1 MNDTIFKVGFII
13 FDVIVLIFLILY
25 LLVAY
30 LKGWKR
36 TLLNLCA
43 FLIPFIIYLFMAD
56 KIAEIFMKINL
67 PGIGSIYDLVLNQVK
82 EITKNN
88 AEGATLE
95 LCESITVAVVRFATY
110 YVCLLICL
118 LLAQINRIIFRC
130 TLKGFIYPGGDSK
143 VKPSMPSRL
152 IGLGVGF
159 ARFIFASVILFF
171 PIYGIINVAQTGI
184 KDYAI
189 INEMTKKDDSQTTVS
204 EEDFSLEELS
214 EKLNGSIAYKTFT
227 VTKDKDTDL
236 SIPAKYLGT
245 ILKVKTSTGSYNI
258 IKEYGNIHATL
269 KIVSRMEISEDVIS
283 FEKLTKDDVKIL
295 HNTIGKTKLLKLLA
309 PAMKEKLIVE
319 MEKES
324 KDAALLDAITNMDA
338 SKEADILIK
347 ALNESLDIL
356 VGLKLNV
363 NHLED
368 LLLEESLVT
377 SSNKVLN
384 VLMTSS
390 TIVNY
395 ALPKL
400 SEKLIELVDDP
411 TKEMNV
417 VLSPEKLE
425 ICIKT
430 DVSSVLAI
438 YQKLAKNN
446 NLHNYIFNE
455 GEFITGTDIAA
466 STLEEAIDGLFELS
480 IVKGNEKTII
490 KFALTKAKQDKLS
503 YEVLFKG
510 LNPDWQEE
518 GKIIGKIVK
527 EIMLLPKEAKDFDN
541 FSIET
546 LVLKNASNEY
556 MYDSVIKEI
565 SKSNI
570 FRLVSINLLET
581 FTSDSETSNI
591 KEIMNLL
598 NIDNIKNVSSQEFY
612 QELIG
617 LLQILDTII
626 ETNILDEEKELNL
639 TEENV
644 ELLINRIFASILVKG
659 KESEIVNYLLDKTNI
674 NAKLQEMGTVLN
686 LEDVDWETEP
696 TKLIEIFKSILAFG
710 DITSIDFNQIIASKD
725 ESTNPKIVRLLT
737 ALRDSDIFGTAIFDM
752 IDKMVSETEYTDITN
767 LFNLRALENTTI
779 EEFKVEISNLLDII
793 DLVKKTNITNK
804 EELNIDEGT
813 IEVLITKIFDS
824 IVTKGKE
831 PEIFNYIMNELNLT
845 ETLTNM
851 NITLDPYDSSIDW
864 EKEPSHLI
872 EIFKAIMKFGNI
884 NEIDFNTLMKER
896 NETTQTNLTALFEAL
911 DSSTIFSPHL
921 KDMIMSMALNAG
933 YIILLTDEDMQEIR
947 LNTWANEVKGI
958 FEVLDICDEILYDSS
973 TYDAVDGTSVKNVM
987 LIASTSV
994 IASKTLGE
1002 ILMLMLGQFH
1012 LNINP
1017 KDENGNYKY
1026 DFTSRQIL
1034 KDNAESVG
1042 KLIDIKHAL
1051 DSIENED
1058 AKIKKSIEAVKNL
1071 NNDEIT
1077 KDTLNA
1083 FVDNKIT
1090 ADFDTINFENE
1101 GQIIEDVYNKY
1112 NSDRENFNIANE
1124 PELREKVEKSEVA
1137 KHLLQELGI
1146 I

>member
-1 MNDTIFKVGFII
+1 
-13 FDVIVLIFLILY
+13 
-25 LLVAY
+25 
-30 LKGWKR
+30 
-36 TLLNLCA
+36 
-43 FLIPFIIYLFMAD
+43 
-56 KIAEIFMKINL
+56 
-67 PGIGSIYDLVLNQVK
+67 
-82 EITKNN
+82 
-88 AEGATLE
+88 
-95 LCESITVAVVRFATY
+95 
-110 YVCLLICL
+110 
-118 LLAQINRIIFRC
+118 
-130 TLKGFIYPGGDSK
+130 
-143 VKPSMPSRL
+143 
-152 IGLGVGF
+152 
-159 ARFIFASVILFF
+159 
-171 PIYGIINVAQTGI
+171 
-184 KDYAI
+184 
-189 INEMTKKDDSQTTVS
+189 
-204 EEDFSLEELS
+204 
-214 EKLNGSIAYKTFT
+214 
-227 VTKDKDTDL
+227 
-236 SIPAKYLGT
+236 
-245 ILKVKTSTGSYNI
+245 
-258 IKEYGNIHATL
+258 
-269 KIVSRMEISEDVIS
+269 
-283 FEKLTKDDVKIL
+283 
-295 HNTIGKTKLLKLLA
+295 
-309 PAMKEKLIVE
+309 
-319 MEKES
+319 
-324 KDAALLDAITNMDA
+324 
-338 SKEADILIK
+338 
-347 ALNESLDIL
+347 
-356 VGLKLNV
+356 
-363 NHLED
+363 
-368 LLLEESLVT
+368 
-377 SSNKVLN
+377 
-384 VLMTSS
+384 
-390 TIVNY
+390 
-395 ALPKL
+395 
-400 SEKLIELVDDP
+400 
-411 TKEMNV
+411 
-417 VLSPEKLE
+417 
-425 ICIKT
+425 
-430 DVSSVLAI
+430 
-438 YQKLAKNN
+438 
-446 NLHNYIFNE
+446 
-455 GEFITGTDIAA
+455 
-466 STLEEAIDGLFELS
+466 
-480 IVKGNEKTII
+480 
-490 KFALTKAKQDKLS
+490 
-503 YEVLFKG
+503 
-510 LNPDWQEE
+510 
-518 GKIIGKIVK
+518 
-527 EIMLLPKEAKDFDN
+527 
-541 FSIET
+541 
-546 LVLKNASNEY
+546 
-556 MYDSVIKEI
+556 
-565 SKSNI
+565 
-570 FRLVSINLLET
+570 
-581 FTSDSETSNI
+581 
-591 KEIMNLL
+591 
-598 NIDNIKNVSSQEFY
+598 
-612 QELIG
+612 
-617 LLQILDTII
+617 
-626 ETNILDEEKELNL
+626 
-639 TEENV
+639 
-644 ELLINRIFASILVKG
+644 
-659 KESEIVNYLLDKTNI
+659 
-674 NAKLQEMGTVLN
+674 MGTVLN
-686 LEDVDWETEP
+686 LEDVDWKTEP

-804 EELNIDEGT
+804 EELNIDEET
-813 IEVLITKIFDS
+813 IELLITKIFDS

-851 NITLDPYDSSIDW
+851 NITLDPYDNSIDW

-1124 PELREKVEKSEVA
+1124 PELREKVENSEVA

>member
-1 MNDTIFKVGFII
+1 M
-13 FDVIVLIFLILY
+13 
-25 LLVAY
+25 
-30 LKGWKR
+30 
-36 TLLNLCA
+36 
-43 FLIPFIIYLFMAD
+43 
-56 KIAEIFMKINL
+56 
-67 PGIGSIYDLVLNQVK
+67 
-82 EITKNN
+82 
-88 AEGATLE
+88 
-95 LCESITVAVVRFATY
+95 
-110 YVCLLICL
+110 
-118 LLAQINRIIFRC
+118 
-130 TLKGFIYPGGDSK
+130 
-143 VKPSMPSRL
+143 
-152 IGLGVGF
+152 
-159 ARFIFASVILFF
+159 
-171 PIYGIINVAQTGI
+171 
-184 KDYAI
+184 
-189 INEMTKKDDSQTTVS
+189 
-204 EEDFSLEELS
+204 
-214 EKLNGSIAYKTFT
+214 
-227 VTKDKDTDL
+227 
-236 SIPAKYLGT
+236 
-245 ILKVKTSTGSYNI
+245 
-258 IKEYGNIHATL
+258 
-269 KIVSRMEISEDVIS
+269 
-283 FEKLTKDDVKIL
+283 
-295 HNTIGKTKLLKLLA
+295 
-309 PAMKEKLIVE
+309 
-319 MEKES
+319 
-324 KDAALLDAITNMDA
+324 
-338 SKEADILIK
+338 
-347 ALNESLDIL
+347 
-356 VGLKLNV
+356 NV

-455 GEFITGTDIAA
+455 CEFITGTDIAA

-591 KEIMNLL
+591 KEIMDLL

-686 LEDVDWETEP
+686 LEDVDWKTEP

-804 EELNIDEGT
+804 EELNIDEET

-824 IVTKGKE
+824 IVTKGKD

-851 NITLDPYDSSIDW
+851 NITLDPYDNSIDW

-1112 NSDRENFNIANE
+1112 NSDRENFNIVNE

-1137 KHLLQELGI
+1137 KHLLQELGVI
-1146 I
+1146 